1 MRHVTEDRDKSDY
14 DPSRFSSPPL
24 DIEDMTESREDTVLG
39 VSGGPKMIVVMG
51 VSGCGK
57 STTAQNISRALNVP
71 FEDGDDLHP
80 AANVAKMSRG
90 EPLTDADRAPWL
102 KRIRERGTEL
112 THNQNTRTV
121 VMACSSLRRAY
132 RDLLRGKP
140 VDLVTPAE
148 IPAVTVAH
156 PPGDHEA
163 YQEDTTNVERYVANT
178 SPPLKTYFVFIKG
191 PREVLWDRM
200 QKRQGHFMKASM
212 LDSQLATLEDPTGE
226 DGVVVVDLEADPE
239 EQCQQAVEGLR
250 ALGC

>member
-1 MRHVTEDRDKSDY
+1 MADS
-14 DPSRFSSPPL
+14 
-24 DIEDMTESREDTVLG
+24 
-39 VSGGPKMIVVMG
+39 VSGGPKMVVVMG
-51 VSGCGK
+51 VSGAGK
-57 STTAQNISRALNVP
+57 STTAQNVARALGVS

-112 THNQNTRTV
+112 TQNGENRTV
-121 VMACSSLRRAY
+121 VMACSSLRKAY

-148 IPAVTVAH
+148 IPATTVAH
-156 PPGDHEA
+156 PPSDHSA
-163 YQEDTTNVERYVANT
+163 DQDDTTRVERYIANT

-226 DGVVVVDLEADPE
+226 DGVVVVELEAAPD
-239 EQCQQAVEGLR
+239 EQCRQAVEGLR